1 MDELKKL
8 ILNEFDGSSLD
19 KFAVIIGSNPSKTA
33 RSPLLWNS
41 AFKAHGLN
49 MRMLPMDIEKKNLE
63 KVIDVL
69 SNSKKFIGGSVTIP
83 FKNDLSNILK
93 KNLTQEAKKIG
104 AINCIFRDKM
114 NELKGTNT
122 DGEASIVA
130 FKKKFG
136 DINGKK
142 ILLMGLGGAGKAVLN
157 YFLKDLKKGKI
168 YLTTLNKSKFK
179 NINDTSK
186 IEFIDWENKN
196 KILTEIDIVINC
208 TSLGFDTK
216 LDETPLN
223 KNELNFLKKTSI
235 VYDIIYNPIETKLLK
250 ISKELSL
257 NTLNGLEMNLLQASI
272 AFNYVVKTN
281 NQNITENAM
290 KGAK

>member
-1 MDELKKL
+1 
-8 ILNEFDGSSLD
+8 
-19 KFAVIIGSNPSKTA
+19 
-33 RSPLLWNS
+33 
-41 AFKAHGLN
+41 
-49 MRMLPMDIEKKNLE
+49 
-63 KVIDVL
+63 
-69 SNSKKFIGGSVTIP
+69 
-83 FKNDLSNILK
+83 
-93 KNLTQEAKKIG
+93 
-104 AINCIFRDKM
+104 M

-179 NINDTSK
+179 NINDTIK

-223 KNELNFLKKTSI
+223 KNELNFLKNK
-235 VYDIIYNPIETKLLK
+235 YCLRYNL
-250 ISKELSL
+250 
-257 NTLNGLEMNLLQASI
+257 
-272 AFNYVVKTN
+272 
-281 NQNITENAM
+281 
-290 KGAK
+290 